1 VSLAHPYGHRS
12 RPAMLSIPPHTHA
25 FRCRRPGPAPIYLA
39 SPPTVTGH
47 VNTARTSYLGCA
59 LRTARLNDDCRPH
72 PTTVAAAPHYPHTRP
87 PDVPARLVY
96 QRILV
101 NTYRT
106 SDLCR
111 PPGRARPPSAYSD
124 RHVFALTRVVP
135 ASTSLVLDAASE
147 TCRTVR
153 TTLWLP
159 AVLLA
164 AVHAV
169 LLIDM
174 MKIVT
179 VLGANPIFRQ
189 MMQAFERCHVKSLED
204 FPRHI
209 HSLFLV
215 LSIQFR
221 WER

>member
-1 VSLAHPYGHRS
+1 
-12 RPAMLSIPPHTHA
+12 M
-25 FRCRRPGPAPIYLA
+25 
-39 SPPTVTGH
+39 
-47 VNTARTSYLGCA
+47 
-59 LRTARLNDDCRPH
+59 
-72 PTTVAAAPHYPHTRP
+72 TTVDLIQLQSQQHHITHIHAQ

-111 PPGRARPPSAYSD
+111 PPGRARPPSAYID
-124 RHVFALTRVVP
+124 RRVFALTRVVP
-135 ASTSLVLDAASE
+135 ASTSLVLDAAAA

-174 MKIVT
+174 MKIVI
-179 VLGANPIFRQ
+179 VLGANRIFRQ
-189 MMQAFERCHVKSLED
+189 MMQPLNTAV
-204 FPRHI
+204 
-209 HSLFLV
+209 
-215 LSIQFR
+215 
-221 WER
+221 